1 MGKTVGGKV
10 ASERAQVVP
19 LLAEA
24 FRENGFEGASL
35 LVISQRTGLGKGSLY
50 HFFPGGKE
58 EMGATVLAGID
69 AWFEAEVFAPL
80 RSAGDPRAAI
90 ATMRAAVD
98 AYFRSGRRVRL
109 VGAFAL
115 DKVRERFAGQVRDYF
130 AAWRDAL
137 AATLERGGVAAP
149 QARDAAEDALIQVQ
163 GALVLCRALD
173 DPTVFARA
181 LAQMERRLLSVI
193 AT

>member
-1 MGKTVGGKV
+1 MGKGVGGKV
-10 ASERAQVVP
+10 SERALVVP
-19 LLAEA
+19 LLAET

-35 LVISQRTGLGKGSLY
+35 SVIGQRTGLGKGSLY

-58 EMGATVLAGID
+58 EMGAAVLAQID
-69 AWFEAEVFAPL
+69 GWFEAEVFTPL
-80 RSAGDPRAAI
+80 RGSSDPRAAI
-90 ATMRAAVD
+90 AAMRTAID
-98 AYFRSGRRVRL
+98 AYFRSGARICL

-115 DKVRERFAGQVRDYF
+115 DNVRERFPGQVRDYF

-137 AATLERGGVAAP
+137 TATLERGGVAAP
-149 QARDAAEDALIQVQ
+149 AARDAAEDALIQIQ
-163 GALVLCRALD
+163 GALVLSRALD
-173 DPTVFARA
+173 DPAVFARA